1 MTEFDLSNVN
11 AVSYKKRFLKV
22 FTSFVSY
29 EMMDSHTK
37 ELLPLGQERI
47 SLLHE
52 LHRNEVDLLILNMFR
67 IKDPLTARILLE
79 NSPPVIRLLA
89 LDRFRE
95 SMYICSDIENKEP
108 HHRKIDRT
116 YAEAV
121 YLLLLVSPWEIA
133 DLPSRPDAAKDQ
145 GSLL

>member
-1 MTEFDLSNVN
+1 MSNVE
-11 AVSYKKRFLKV
+11 AISYKKRFLKV
-22 FTSFVSY
+22 FTSFISY
-29 EMMDSHTK
+29 EMMESHAK
-37 ELLPLGQERI
+37 ELLPLGQDRI

-52 LHRNEVDLLILNMFR
+52 LHRNKVDLLILNVFR
-67 IKDPLTARILLE
+67 AKESVTGRFLLE
-79 NSPPVIRLLA
+79 NAPPVIRLLA

-95 SMYICSDIENKEP
+95 SMYICSDTENKEP
-108 HHRKIDRT
+108 RHWKIDRA

-133 DLPSRPDAAKDQ
+133 DLPSRPDEVKDQ